1 MNFVF
6 PEGKQLCIQTQ
17 NNIQSYADFSE
28 LFTHN
33 DDSIH
38 LKSQIPYTVMNC
50 TDGLVFR
57 LEMSDTNIKVTFSAE
72 TCFTEVSD

>member
-17 NNIQSYADFSE
+17 NNIQPYADFSE

-33 DDSIH
+33 DDGIH
-38 LKSQIPYTVMNC
+38 LKSQIPYTVMNYIES
-50 TDGLVFR
+50 LV
-57 LEMSDTNIKVTFSAE
+57 L
-72 TCFTEVSD
+72 